1 VIGMATVP
9 PDPYDLASDAARE
22 LAARTG
28 VARHDALVVLGSG
41 WAGAAAALGEVVAD
55 VPMAQLPGFVPPVA
69 LGHEGR
75 LLSTVLRRPPGD
87 DDVDGAR
94 TGRDGDGARTG
105 REGDGARA
113 DRDADDGGGRV
124 RVLVAL
130 GRTHLYEG
138 HGPAPVVHAVRTA
151 AAAGAR
157 VALLTNANGSLRPD
171 WGPGTGVALTDHLD
185 LAGASPLT
193 GPRFVDLTAA
203 YSPRL
208 RAAALAAAA
217 DLGIPLAEGVY
228 AMLRG
233 PHYETVAEAR
243 MLRTLG
249 ADVVGMSTVPE
260 VIAAREAGLEVLGLS
275 VVTVVE
281 ALEQGAPGVDA
292 DEVVRVAAR
301 AASGLGRV
309 LAAVLATLPPTVL
322 PAGPS
327 R

>member
-1 VIGMATVP
+1 MAAVP
-9 PDPYDLASDAARE
+9 RDPYDLASDAARE

-41 WAGAAAALGEVVAD
+41 WAGAAAALGEVVAE

-75 LLSTVLRRPPGD
+75 LLSTVLRRRPAD
-87 DDVDGAR
+87 D
-94 TGRDGDGARTG
+94 DGDGARAG
-105 REGDGARA
+105 RDGGDHADREGA
-113 DRDADDGGGRV
+113 DGGGPV

-151 AAAGAR
+151 AATGAR

-217 DLGIPLAEGVY
+217 DLGTPLAEGVY

-309 LAAVLATLPPTVL
+309 LAAVLATLPATVL

>member
-1 VIGMATVP
+1 VIGMAAVP

-22 LAARTG
+22 LAAHTG

-75 LLSTVLRRPPGD
+75 LLSTVLRRTPG
-87 DDVDGAR
+87 
-94 TGRDGDGARTG
+94 DGDGARAG
-105 REGDGARA
+105 KDSGGDGV
-113 DRDADDGGGRV
+113 DRDADGGGAV

-157 VALLTNANGSLRPD
+157 VALLANANGSLRPD

-193 GPRFVDLTAA
+193 GPRFVDLTVA

-217 DLGIPLAEGVY
+217 DLGTPLAEGVY

-275 VVTVVE
+275 VVTAVE

-309 LAAVLATLPPTVL
+309 LAAVLATLPATVL